1 MLLQQGENDGVQ
13 VDIFGLDVQ
22 GNALHESKEMQEDE
36 YEALRA
42 GYLRAARSE
51 FA

>member
-1 MLLQQGENDGVQ
+1 MMLQQGENGGVQ
-13 VDIFGLDVQ
+13 VDIFGRDAE
-22 GNALHESKEMQEDE
+22 GNELHESKEMQEDE